1 MAALYFC
8 AEMDYLSG
16 MKQYVYKGCFV
27 IACLLSCHIAQA
39 AEEKVPAS
47 RIEINQSFAP
57 IVRQT
62 APAVVNIYTKRKVV
76 EHVSPFFNDPFFN
89 QFFGNGGQYGM
100 SRERLVSSLGSG
112 VIVDANG
119 TIITNYHVAK
129 DAQDISVVLNDKREM
144 EAKVVVTDQQSDLAI
159 LSVDTKGEKLPFL
172 TLHDSDT
179 LEVGDL
185 VLAIGNPFG
194 VGQTVTSGII
204 SALSRSSVKAND
216 FSVFIQTDAAINPG
230 NSGGALVDIQGRLIG
245 IPTAIY
251 SRSGGS
257 NGIGFAIPSNMVQ
270 ALLSGDRKNGHVV
283 KPWLGA
289 QYQTITKELAES
301 LKLKTP
307 TGVLVSDV
315 FGDGPADKSGMKVGD
330 VIVAINGHTIDDVQ
344 GLRFRTAIA
353 EIGELSTV
361 DIIRKG
367 EKKTLSVILTTP
379 PEKPARDERV
389 LKGQHPLAGFKVANL
404 NPALA
409 LELQLSPVDKGVVIV
424 ESKPG
429 ARAIAPGDIVQ
440 SVNNIP
446 ITSAKQ
452 LDEVMQKKGH
462 SWRINMLRDG
472 NILTL
477 SVMP

>member
-1 MAALYFC
+1 MRQCIRNIVMGVVLAVAVAAN
-8 AEMDYLSG
+8 
-16 MKQYVYKGCFV
+16 
-27 IACLLSCHIAQA
+27 AQ
-39 AEEKVPAS
+39 ERVPGS
-47 RIEINQSFAP
+47 RLEINQSFAP

-76 EHVSPFFNDPFFN
+76 ERVSPFFNDPFFN
-89 QFFGNGGQYGM
+89 QFFGQQGQYGM
-100 SRERLVSSLGSG
+100 SRERMVSSLGSG

-129 DAQDISVVLNDKREM
+129 DAQDISVVLHDKREL
-144 EAKVVVTDQQSDLAI
+144 EAKVVVTDEQSDLAI
-159 LSVDTKGEKLPFL
+159 LSVDTKGEKLPYL
-172 TLHDSDT
+172 TLHDSDS

-204 SALSRSSVKAND
+204 SALSRSSIKAND

-270 ALLSGDRKNGHVV
+270 ALLAGDHKNGQVI

-289 QYQTITKELAES
+289 QYQTITKEIAET

-307 TGVLVSDV
+307 SGVLVSDIYA
-315 FGDGPADKSGMKVGD
+315 DGPADKGGMKVGD
-330 VIVAINGHTIDDVQ
+330 VIVAINGHPIDDVQ

-353 EIGELSTV
+353 EIGGLSSIDV
-361 DIIRKG
+361 VRSG
-367 EKKTLSVILTTP
+367 ETKTLSVILTAP
-379 PEKPARDERV
+379 PEKPARDERL
-389 LKGQHPLAGFKVANL
+389 LKGPHPLTGIKVANL

-409 LELQLSPVDKGVVIV
+409 LELKMNPVDKGVVV
-424 ESKPG
+424 VQGKG
-429 ARAIAPGDIVQ
+429 RAIQPGDMIQ
-440 SVNNIP
+440 SVNGVA
-446 ITSAKQ
+446 ITSTKQ
-452 LDEVMQKKGH
+452 LEEVMQKKQQG
-462 SWRINMLRDG
+462 WRINLLRDS
-472 NILTL
+472 NLFTITVL
-477 SVMP
+477 P